1 MGVSIELTLLIWSTV
16 VALVY
21 VTTQSF
27 LLKAQT
33 GNYYTVTARD
43 EEKQPVGLAGRVN
56 RALRNFVETYPI
68 FIALVLVIELLNAQN
83 GFSFWGANIYFWARV
98 LFLPAYLVGTPYL
111 RTTIWQISA
120 LGLVLMMQPLFA
132 ALYWNA

>member
-1 MGVSIELTLLIWSTV
+1 MSVELTLLIWSTV

-27 LLKAQT
+27 LFKAQV

-43 EEKQPVGLAGRVN
+43 DEKLPVGLAARAK
-56 RALRNFVETYPI
+56 RALINFAETYPI
-68 FIALVLVIELLNAQN
+68 FIALVLSIELLNAQN
-83 GFSFWGANIYFWARV
+83 GFSFYGAHIYFWARV
-98 LFLPAYLVGTPYL
+98 LFLPAYLVGTPYI
-111 RTTIWQISA
+111 RTFIWKFSA

-132 ALYWNA
+132 AMYWPS

>member
-1 MGVSIELTLLIWSTV
+1 MSVELTLLIWSTV

-43 EEKQPVGLAGRVN
+43 DYIAPTGMAARAE
-56 RALRNFVETYPI
+56 RALRNFVETYPV
-68 FIALVLVIELLNAQN
+68 FVALVLAVEFLSASNW
-83 GFSFWGANIYFWARV
+83 FSIIGAHLYFWARV
-98 LFLPAYLVGTPYL
+98 LFLPAYLVGTPYV
-111 RTTIWQISA
+111 RTFIWKLSA

-132 ALYWNA
+132 AMFWGS